1 MRYVVLLL
9 SFIIIAILTSCLP
22 FPNFEEIYE
31 EHQLGSSINEIPMY
45 GGAKF
50 TPQQQEANEQ
60 FIEQMVNRAGSRE
73 KASEKS
79 AELGWYYYYKNRP
92 RIAMKRFNQAWLL
105 NPDNAH
111 AYWGFGLLSAG
122 YGKEDQAIEMLEKAL
137 SLDPNNTRL
146 LGDVANSYV
155 EKAKTL
161 SKASQETKMEF
172 FQRAERL
179 FIKAEQLKP
188 DKCTYAQWAV
198 LSYYQGDFEKC
209 LEKARRANELDQG
222 NKECEFVKRYGE
234 ECRDKLD

>member
-1 MRYVVLLL
+1 MK
-9 SFIIIAILTSCLP
+9 IQIENNTQI
-22 FPNFEEIYE
+22 NFEINSNKERQILSTYE
-31 EHQLGSSINEIPMY
+31 LVSQ
-45 GGAKF
+45 
-50 TPQQQEANEQ
+50 
-60 FIEQMVNRAGSRE
+60 
-73 KASEKS
+73 
-79 AELGWYYYYKNRP
+79 
-92 RIAMKRFNQAWLL
+92 
-105 NPDNAH
+105 
-111 AYWGFGLLSAG
+111 
-122 YGKEDQAIEMLEKAL
+122 EMLEKAL